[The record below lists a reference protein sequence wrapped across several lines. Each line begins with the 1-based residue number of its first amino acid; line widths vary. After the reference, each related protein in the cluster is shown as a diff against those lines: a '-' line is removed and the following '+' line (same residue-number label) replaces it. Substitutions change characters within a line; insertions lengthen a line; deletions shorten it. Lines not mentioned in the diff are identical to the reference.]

1 MFTPLEILRWPWLS
15 RGGEKRGG
23 TGGSPPHK
31 VHGGQPGA
39 LLALLIAGNCRNPYR
54 DTVENGST
62 LGNFGIHDPQLD
74 PKARKFTPIF

>member
-1 MFTPLEILRWPWLS
+1 MAE
-15 RGGEKRGG
+15 EKRGG
-23 TGGSPPHK
+23 SGGSPPHK

-62 LGNFGIHDPQLD
+62 LGIFGIHAPRLY
-74 PKARKFTPIF
+74 PKAQNLTPIF